1 MKTPTIQEIQERA
14 CEVFGITMVTLV
26 SKSKKAIHAKPRQLV
41 MKWCRELG
49 YRVQSVADAF
59 KVLPST
65 VSHAAHD
72 AVSFTKLE
80 LERMEQVKSSFEDRV
95 LICDGD
101 NPVARVWR
109 SMNPISDYETRIE
122 CWHGRGNKVA

>member
-1 MKTPTIQEIQERA
+1 MKTPSIKSIQERA
-14 CEVFGITMVTLV
+14 CEVFGISMEELV

-80 LERMEQVKSSFEDRV
+80 LERMEQVKSSFDK
-95 LICDGD
+95 
-101 NPVARVWR
+101 PVAIKDELHREL
-109 SMNPISDYETRIE
+109 MNFKHALFSSD
-122 CWHGRGNKVA
+122 